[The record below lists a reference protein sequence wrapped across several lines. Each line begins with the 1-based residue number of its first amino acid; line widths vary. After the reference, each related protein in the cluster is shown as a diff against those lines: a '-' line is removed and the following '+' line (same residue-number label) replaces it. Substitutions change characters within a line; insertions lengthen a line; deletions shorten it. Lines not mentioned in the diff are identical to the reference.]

1 MKMFTIFCVHAW
13 ETNTHARVT
22 MRSVHIQV
30 MFKVISFSIFNMHE
44 LVETCMVARVIVF
57 EIPRLT
63 CTVKRALFPEQMN
76 SSFDNLSRYQW
87 IISKFQSK
95 LHVLETDDVKQRL
108 CRFLFRENL
117 LGIVFI
123 DFVFSFASSVSG
135 TQNKWANSHHS
146 HPRHPFRTWIYC
158 ECNEQNGL
166 TL

>member
-1 MKMFTIFCVHAW
+1 
-13 ETNTHARVT
+13 

-63 CTVKRALFPEQMN
+63 CTVKRTLFREQMN
-76 SSFDNLSRYQW
+76 NSFDNLSRYQW

-117 LGIVFI
+117 LGIVLYC
-123 DFVFSFASSVSG
+123 
-135 TQNKWANSHHS
+135 
-146 HPRHPFRTWIYC
+146 FRYPK
-158 ECNEQNGL
+158 
-166 TL
+166 